1 MTGIRRSD
9 IPDGSTVARRLLPN
23 PPALRTPGEQRPP
36 PAVGTT
42 STLPAQPVPETAAAD
57 APAKPIQT
65 IPSAVILFAGDSGD
79 GMQITG
85 AQFTLATA
93 LARND
98 LATLPD
104 FPAEIRAPAGTP
116 YGVSGF
122 QLHFGSDSIRTPGD
136 EVDLLVAMNP
146 AALVKNLERM
156 RMGGTILVNSDA
168 FDARGLE
175 LARLDTNPLNDL
187 SLGERFQVIEIGL
200 TTICRE
206 ALKGSGLNTKEI
218 DRSKNMFALGLALWL
233 YARPLDSALEWA
245 SRKFAKNAAV
255 RDANLLLLRKGF
267 HYGETIEAFAVRYDV
282 RPAELPKGRYRAIR
296 GAEALA
302 LGLVTAGQRS
312 GLTIFYGT
320 YPITPASDLLHELSK
335 HKNFGVATVQAEDEI
350 AAVGAALGAS
360 FGGLLG
366 VTGTSGPGMALKTE
380 TIGLAIM
387 TELPLV
393 IVNVQRGGPSTG
405 LPTKTEQSDLLQ
417 ALYGRNGEAPLPV
430 LAASTPGD
438 CYEAAYEA
446 CRVAVKYR
454 TPVVLLSD
462 GYLANGSEPW
472 LIPDPSVL
480 QGIAPDFA
488 PSRSE
493 DDAPFLPYVRNE
505 ETLARPWAKP
515 GTPGLEHRIG
525 GLEKQNRT
533 GNVSYDAANH
543 QLMTDLRAAKTQR
556 IEREL
561 GPPVVEG
568 ADSGDVLIVG
578 WGSTR
583 GAIEAAGER
592 LRMEGLA
599 VSSTHLRWLNP
610 LPPGL
615 TYLFA
620 RFDRVLVP
628 ELNMG
633 QLSRVLRERFLL
645 DVAQLNKVQGAPFK
659 ASEIEAAA
667 RALIA

>member
-1 MTGIRRSD
+1 VSD
-9 IPDGSTVARRLLPN
+9 A
-23 PPALRTPGEQRPP
+23 
-36 PAVGTT
+36 TT
-42 STLPAQPVPETAAAD
+42 A
-57 APAKPIQT
+57 APAKPLQT
-65 IPSAVILFAGDSGD
+65 IPSATILFAGDSGD
-79 GMQITG
+79 GMQVTG
-85 AQFTLATA
+85 AQFTHATA

-122 QLHFGSDSIRTPGD
+122 QLNFGSDTIRTPGD

-146 AALVKNLERM
+146 AALAKNLDRV
-156 RMGGTILVNSDA
+156 RPGGAVLVNTDA

-175 LARLDTNPLNDL
+175 LARLADNPLDDPQL
-187 SLGERFQVIEIGL
+187 RERFQVFEIGL
-200 TTICRE
+200 TGIVRE
-206 ALKGSGLNTKEI
+206 ALKDTGLNTKEM

-233 YARPLDSALEWA
+233 YDRPLQPALDWA
-245 SRKFAKNAAV
+245 AHKFAKNAVV

-267 HYGETIEAFAVRYDV
+267 HYGETTEMFAVRYEV
-282 RPAELPKGRYRAIR
+282 RPAPLPPGRYRAIR

-312 GLTIFYGT
+312 GLTVFYGT
-320 YPITPASDLLHELSK
+320 YPITPASDLLHELSR
-335 HKNFGVATVQAEDEI
+335 HKEFGVATVQAEDEI
-350 AAVGAALGAS
+350 AAVGAAVGAS
-360 FGGLLG
+360 FGGALG

-380 TIGLAIM
+380 TIGLAVM

-393 IVNVQRGGPSTG
+393 VVNVQRGGPSTG
-405 LPTKTEQSDLLQ
+405 LPTKTEQSDLMQ

-430 LAASTPGD
+430 IAASTPGD
-438 CYEAAYEA
+438 CYEAAYLA
-446 CRVAVKYR
+446 CRTAVRYR

-472 LIPDPSVL
+472 LVPNPDALPP
-480 QGIAPDFA
+480 IDPDFA
-488 PSRSE
+488 LSP
-493 DDAPFLPYVRNE
+493 DAADTDFTFLPYERDD

-515 GTPGLEHRIG
+515 GTAGLEHRIG
-525 GLEKQNRT
+525 GLEKQDRT
-533 GNVSYDAANH
+533 GNVSYDPANH
-543 QLMTDLRAAKTQR
+543 QRMTDLREAKVRR

-561 GPPVVEG
+561 APPHVEG
-568 ADSGDVLIVG
+568 PDSGDVLIVG

-592 LRMEGLA
+592 LRMQGLS

-615 TYLFA
+615 PELFA
-620 RFDRVLVP
+620 RFTHVLVP
-628 ELNMG
+628 ELNSG
-633 QLSRVLRERFLL
+633 QLSRILRERFLL
-645 DVAQLNKVQGAPFK
+645 GVAQLNKVQGLPFK
-659 ASEIEAAA
+659 ASEIEEAVRGLLADA
-667 RALIA
+667 